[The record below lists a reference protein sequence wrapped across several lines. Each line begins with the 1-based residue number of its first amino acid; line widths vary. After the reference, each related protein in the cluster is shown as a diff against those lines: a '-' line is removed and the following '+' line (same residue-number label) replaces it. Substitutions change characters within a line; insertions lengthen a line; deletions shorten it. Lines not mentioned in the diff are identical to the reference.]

1 MRTYHLETR
10 DSEFGHGPVM
20 ATTVIRSRGLICEA
34 DDSIVTGLSFIEP
47 CHMKVSLDNSSLDPV
62 TKLRI
67 TQPVVVILRPGV
79 VQLWTEEC
87 EGIAWSGLR
96 SLSLQRQ
103 GISSG
108 SSMFYPPS
116 GLVYSPAHDTL
127 VISLTDGSFHTIYD
141 ISSSPTSESLLGSTK
156 QPSFS
161 SSDLSSIS
169 RNVFMQVEGGAIPR
183 SEMNRING
191 MVAFGGFPIVSWA
204 HE

>member
-1 MRTYHLETR
+1 
-10 DSEFGHGPVM
+10 
-20 ATTVIRSRGLICEA
+20 VIRSQGFICEA
-34 DDSIVTGLSFIEP
+34 DDIIVTGLSFIEP
-47 CHMKVSLDNSSLDPV
+47 RHMKVSFDNSLLGSD
-62 TKLRI
+62 TKLRT

-79 VQLWTEEC
+79 VQLWAEEC
-87 EGIAWSGLR
+87 EGSAWSGLR

-108 SSMFYPPS
+108 SSMFYSPS

-127 VISLTDGSFHTIYD
+127 VVSLTDGSFHVIYG
-141 ISSSPTSESLLGSTK
+141 ISSSPTSEPPLGLTN

-161 SSDLSSIS
+161 SNDLSSIS
-169 RNVFMQVEGGAIPR
+169 RKVFIQVEGSAIPHA
-183 SEMNRING
+183 EMNRING